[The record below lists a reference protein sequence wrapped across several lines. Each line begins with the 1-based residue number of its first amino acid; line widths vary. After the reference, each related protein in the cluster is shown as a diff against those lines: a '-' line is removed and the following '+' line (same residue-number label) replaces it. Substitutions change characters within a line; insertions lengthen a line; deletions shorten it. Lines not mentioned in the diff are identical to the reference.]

1 MSRRHC
7 IPLIV
12 LLTALTPACFTPVPQ
27 EDWPVRDDPL
37 FRSVVWIHAPG
48 AWGTGVIVHSSD
60 RGTYVLTAAH
70 VAADDD
76 GYELADG
83 EIEVGVW
90 ALTHAAEL
98 REPYATYRA
107 DVVASTA
114 AGAPADEDPSAGIW
128 AIGEWMLGNDLSI
141 LRLRTAL
148 RFEAA
153 RLHTGS
159 TEGIGDRPAI
169 VVAVV
174 PEMYPHRKSALFAAD
189 RFVCLDSVDGNS
201 GSPIFVDGR
210 VVGLCTSEFLS
221 PGPKLLHEFLREHEE
236 IRFLLEEPMIVV
248 PTGD

>member
-1 MSRRHC
+1 MRNRHH
-7 IPLIV
+7 IPLIMLVTV
-12 LLTALTPACFTPVPQ
+12 LIPACFTPVPQ
-27 EDWPVRDDPL
+27 EDWPDRGDPL

-90 ALTHAAEL
+90 ALTHTAEL
-98 REPYATYRA
+98 REPYATYQA

-114 AGAPADEDPSAGIW
+114 ARAPTDEDPSPGIM
-128 AIGEWMLGNDLSI
+128 AISDWMTGDDLAI

-153 RLHTGS
+153 RLHAGS
-159 TEGIGDRPAI
+159 TEGIRDRPAI

-174 PEMYPHRKSALFAAD
+174 PEMYPHRKSALLVAD
-189 RFVCLDSVDGNS
+189 RFVCLESVDGNS

-210 VVGLCTSEFLS
+210 VVGLGTSKCLS
-221 PGPKLLHEFLREHEE
+221 PGPKLLHEFFRENEE
-236 IRFLLEEPMIVV
+236 IRFLLEEPGIVV